1 MMGTL
6 LNDLHFGVRGL
17 RRNPGFAA
25 VAILTLALGIGANT
39 ALFSVVNGVLL
50 SPVPYPHPEQLLTLQ
65 ESKPNFETGA
75 IPYLNFVDWQNENHT
90 FSSMAISR
98 GRDFTLRHGRSR
110 AITGRL
116 GLGKLFRNPRREA
129 HHRLRFYSPGRPIWR
144 RTSRIDQR
152 GSEEAQIWLRRG
164 RFGEQHHLG
173 RQRLHVEWRYAREFR
188 PSVVQLPAGRG
199 LRPDTPMEQS
209 RVAQSEVRPRLAR
222 NWPSVTLAQAK
233 ADLQS
238 IAQNLATA

>member
-1 MMGTL
+1 MGTL

-98 GRDFTLRHGRSR
+98 GRDFTLRAWAKPGDYRATGSR
-110 AITGRL
+110 QA
-116 GLGKLFRNPRREA
+116 F
-129 HHRLRFYSPGRPIWR
+129 
-144 RTSRIDQR
+144 
-152 GSEEAQIWLRRG
+152 SE
-164 RFGEQHHLG
+164 
-173 RQRLHVEWRYAREFR
+173 
-188 PSVVQLPAGRG
+188 P
-199 LRPDTPMEQS
+199 
-209 RVAQSEVRPRLAR
+209 
-222 NWPSVTLAQAK
+222 
-233 ADLQS
+233 
-238 IAQNLATA
+238 